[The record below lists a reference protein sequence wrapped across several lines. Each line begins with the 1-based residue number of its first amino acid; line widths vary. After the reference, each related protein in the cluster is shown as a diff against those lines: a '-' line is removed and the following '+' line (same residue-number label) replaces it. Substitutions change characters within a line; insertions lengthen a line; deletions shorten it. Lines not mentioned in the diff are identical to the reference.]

1 MIRTNMKRTMAW
13 AFVAALFT
21 VFAACGGGGG
31 GSSSATQTGNS
42 TSNTPVATNMLISA
56 SPTANP
62 TSSTAANT
70 VPVLVAATQFNR
82 ANSPLTSVTV
92 CTPGSHATS
101 NCTTIDN
108 VLVDTESFGLRL
120 FASAIPTGTLGTLT
134 QQTQTPGGAAIAE
147 CAIFGSGY
155 AWGTVHNADIK
166 MGGEVGQNVPIQV
179 MSDPQLTAL
188 APSDCQVQ
196 PALDVPGDLGANG
209 ILGVGVAPQDCGS
222 QCVSNSPA
230 GFYYACSGSTCCVAN
245 QALNAQVGNPV
256 QYFATDNN
264 GVVLEMQ
271 PVASTGAS
279 SAIGTLVFGIDTQS
293 NNTLAGTGATVLQT
307 DSAGDFNATY
317 NGVTYSGNSYFDSG
331 SSVLFF
337 EDSTIGTNGLKYYV
351 PGTTLARSVS
361 IAISNLV
368 TATIDFNVA
377 NANTLFASGNYA
389 FNDMA
394 SYMTG
399 IFDMGIP
406 FFYGR
411 HVYFGITGTTS
422 SGGGVGPY
430 VAITS
435 S

>member
-1 MIRTNMKRTMAW
+1 
-13 AFVAALFT
+13 
-21 VFAACGGGGG
+21 
-31 GSSSATQTGNS
+31 
-42 TSNTPVATNMLISA
+42 
-56 SPTANP
+56 
-62 TSSTAANT
+62 
-70 VPVLVAATQFNR
+70 
-82 ANSPLTSVTV
+82 
-92 CTPGSHATS
+92 
-101 NCTTIDN
+101 
-108 VLVDTESFGLRL
+108 
-120 FASAIPTGTLGTLT
+120 
-134 QQTQTPGGAAIAE
+134 
-147 CAIFGSGY
+147 
-155 AWGTVHNADIK
+155 
-166 MGGEVGQNVPIQV
+166 
-179 MSDPQLTAL
+179 
-188 APSDCQVQ
+188 
-196 PALDVPGDLGANG
+196 
-209 ILGVGVAPQDCGS
+209 
-222 QCVSNSPA
+222 
-230 GFYYACSGSTCCVAN
+230 
-245 QALNAQVGNPV
+245 
-256 QYFATDNN
+256 
-264 GVVLEMQ
+264 VLEMQ